1 MCGIAGLVD
10 LRRVGNAD
18 ALTARARAMGDALAH
33 RGPDSDGIHVE
44 AECGLAFA
52 HRRLAIVDLTPSGAQ
67 PMTSADG
74 RFVICYN
81 GEVYNAED
89 LRKEADLAG
98 VVWRGH
104 SDTEVILELAAR
116 RGFEAVVPL
125 LNGMFAIAMW
135 DRMARVL
142 HLVRDRIGIKP
153 LFFRADDKSLI
164 FGSELKALF
173 AAQDAPFQIN
183 PASVAS
189 FLRYSY
195 VPAPHS
201 IFRGVSKL
209 MPGQIASFSLASGG
223 LSQPRLSTYW
233 DLTSVAH
240 AGVAAPLDISDEE
253 AVAQLTAL
261 LQDAV
266 ARQMM
271 GDVPLGAFLSGGV
284 DSSTVVALMVAAK
297 QGPVRTY
304 SIGFGERGFDESV
317 HAAAVARH
325 LGTRHTELTARAQ
338 DALDLVPQLSQF
350 YDEPF
355 GDSSQIP
362 TQLVSKLTRAHVT
375 VALSGDGGDELFG
388 GYNRYRLAEML
399 AARLSSVPVAMRRA
413 MSATIGVVPVPLMNA
428 VGDWLPP
435 AWRVPQAGDKARKL
449 ADVLPLDEEGIYRH
463 LVSQNP
469 QPGRLMPGVAEHAGL
484 AWGGPQVGPLP
495 SLLDKMQYLDTV
507 TYLPDDI
514 LQKVDRA
521 SMSVA
526 LEARPPLLD
535 HRVVEFAW
543 RLPRRF
549 KIRNGETKWVLR
561 RVLDQFVPR
570 RLIERPKMG
579 FGIPLGDWLRGPL
592 RDWAEDLLDPRHLS
606 GHLLDPMAVQ
616 ALWQEHLTHRNR
628 AYALWNILMF
638 EAWHRHWRAK
648 VA

>member
-1 MCGIAGLVD
+1 MCGIAGVLDRGLVGQAQE
-10 LRRVGNAD
+10 LARRAK
-18 ALTARARAMGDALAH
+18 AMGDALAH
-33 RGPDSDGIHVE
+33 RGPDSDGMHVE
-44 AECGLAFA
+44 ADSGLGFA

-67 PMTSADG
+67 PMVSADG
-74 RFVICYN
+74 RYVICYN

-89 LRKEADLAG
+89 LRKEPDLAN
-98 VVWRGH
+98 VAWRGH

-116 RGFEAVVPL
+116 RGFEATVPQ
-125 LNGMFAIAMW
+125 LNGMFAIALW
-135 DRMARVL
+135 DRKMRVL
-142 HLVRDRIGIKP
+142 HLARDRLGIKP
-153 LFFRADDKSLI
+153 LFYRANARSLA
-164 FGSELKALF
+164 FGSELKAFF
-173 AAQDAPFQIN
+173 AAQDAPFEID
-183 PASVAS
+183 PASIAS

-201 IFRGVSKL
+201 IFRGVAKL
-209 MPGQIASFSLASGG
+209 MPGQIASFAVASDG
-223 LSQPRLSTYW
+223 LSPPRRSIYW

-240 AGVAAPLDISDEE
+240 AGVAAPLEISDQD
-253 AVAQLTAL
+253 AVAQLTSL

-284 DSSTVVALMVAAK
+284 DSSTVVALMVAAR

-304 SIGFGERGFDESV
+304 SIGFDERGFDESV

-325 LGTRHTELTARAQ
+325 LGSQHTELTARAR

-355 GDSSQIP
+355 ADSSQIP

-399 AARLSSVPVAMRRA
+399 AARLSSLPYAMRKA
-413 MSATIGVVPVPLMNA
+413 ASATIGAMPVPLMNA
-428 VGDWLPP
+428 VGDLLPT
-435 AWRVPQAGDKARKL
+435 AWRVPLAGDKARKL
-449 ADVLPLDEEGIYRH
+449 ADVLPLDEEGIYMH

-469 QPGRLMPGVAEHAGL
+469 EPGRLMPGVAEHGRL
-484 AWGGPQVGPLP
+484 AWNGAQVAPLP
-495 SLLDKMQYLDTV
+495 SLLDKMQYLDTL

-549 KIRNGETKWVLR
+549 KIRDGETKWILR

-570 RLIERPKMG
+570 SLIDRPKMG

-592 RDWAEDLLDPRHLS
+592 RDWAEGLLDPRRMS
-606 GHLLDPMAVQ
+606 GHLLDPAAVR

-628 AYALWNILMF
+628 AYALWNVLMF
-638 EAWHRHWRAK
+638 EAWHQKWRSRIA
-648 VA
+648 